1 MPIKSPDEPVFY
13 DSNINLWAAVREGIV
28 DSTDVT
34 RSGRLRADMS
44 IELPVPSPTNWAANI
59 QATSP
64 YGLQSRPFGN
74 SAPTTPTIIKQTPEH
89 PPPAPVRPVRHVR
102 KALGEVTNHNS
113 VEAVQI
119 HILKMELA
127 DEERAH
133 KVSRGLLSRFVKV
146 AQQIENV

>member
-1 MPIKSPDEPVFY
+1 MPLKSPDEPVFY
-13 DSNINLWAAVREGIV
+13 DPDRNLWAAVREGIV

-44 IELPVPSPTNWAANI
+44 IELPAASPSNWAANI

-64 YGLQSRPFGN
+64 FGIQNLPNFGN
-74 SAPTTPTIIKQTPEH
+74 SAPTTPTITKQTPEH
-89 PPPAPVRPVRHVR
+89 PPPAPVRPAR

-127 DEERAH
+127 SEENAH
-133 KVSRGLLSRFVKV
+133 QVSRGLLTRFVKV
-146 AQQIENV
+146 AQQIENA

>member
-13 DSNINLWAAVREGIV
+13 DPDRNLWAAVREGIV
-28 DSTDVT
+28 DSTDIT

-44 IELPVPSPTNWAANI
+44 IELPAASPSNWAANI
-59 QATSP
+59 QVSTP
-64 YGLQSRPFGN
+64 FGLQSRPFGN

-89 PPPAPVRPVRHVR
+89 PPPAPSRPAR
-102 KALGEVTNHNS
+102 KALGEVTNLKNL
-113 VEAVQI
+113 EEVQI
-119 HILKMELA
+119 HILKLELA

-133 KVSRGLLSRFVKV
+133 KVSRGLLTRFVKV